1 MEVLL
6 VEDNPGDILLIQT
19 VFEQINDI
27 EVIFSSITNGME
39 ASLYL
44 SQADKIPDL
53 IILDLNLPQKNGF
66 ELLSEIRANK
76 RYTDVPV
83 VVFTSSN
90 NAADRDTVLNL
101 GANAY
106 IPKSID
112 LDEYKNHVLF
122 FLSLVK

>member
-6 VEDNPGDILLIQT
+6 VEDNPGDILLMQT
-19 VFEQINDI
+19 VIEQLNDAKINLT
-27 EVIFSSITNGME
+27 SITNGMQ

-44 SQADKIPDL
+44 SKAEKTPDL

-66 ELLSEIRANK
+66 ELLSELRADK
-76 RYTDVPV
+76 RYTDTPV
-83 VVFTSSN
+83 VIFTSSN
-90 NAADRDTVLNL
+90 NASDRNTVLGL

-106 IPKSID
+106 ISKSID
-112 LDEYKNHVLF
+112 LEEYKSHVLS

>member
-6 VEDNPGDILLIQT
+6 VEDNPGDVLLIQT

-27 EVIFSSITNGME
+27 EINFTSITNGME

-44 SQADKIPDL
+44 NQAEETPDL

-66 ELLSEIRANK
+66 ELLSEIRGNE
-76 RYTDVPV
+76 RYNDTPV

-90 NAADRDTVLNL
+90 NAADKDAVLNL
-101 GANAY
+101 GADSY
-106 IPKSID
+106 ISKSMD
-112 LDEYKNHVLF
+112 LDVYKENVVS